1 MYLIYICVYAF
12 MYLFTYIYIY
22 ICLDVYLFMIKITC
36 FSKGTFF
43 IPCYFLGIWVSD
55 MVCKWVPVAKV
66 KSGNK
71 QYRCGKTMMLTTDM
85 ALIEDPKFKDWGGLK
100 TPWHWEHWG
109 KKRGPTRCPSWIGWS
124 SHLTHIGCEDIWF
137 VAIDCKSF
145 VQRVT
150 WTVFL
155 GEAIVCILQ
164 SAVVFLATLAQQ
176 QVRLPQAGA
185 PECDCGSKAT
195 IHLNIIFRGN
205 DRA

>member
-1 MYLIYICVYAF
+1 MFFKGHIFYP
-12 MYLFTYIYIY
+12 MLFFGDLSIRHGVQVGPSRQGEVWEQAIP
-22 ICLDVYLFMIKITC
+22 LRQDHDAHHWH
-36 FSKGTFF
+36 GTHWRSQ
-43 IPCYFLGIWVSD
+43 IQGLGWTEN
-55 MVCKWVPVAKV
+55 A
-66 KSGNK
+66 
-71 QYRCGKTMMLTTDM
+71 M
-85 ALIEDPKFKDWGGLK
+85 ALGALGE
-100 TPWHWEHWG
+100 
-109 KKRGPTRCPSWIGWS
+109 KRGPTRCPSWIGWS

-155 GEAIVCILQ
+155 GEAILCILQ

>member
-1 MYLIYICVYAF
+1 MFICLWLKSLVFHKA
-12 MYLFTYIYIY
+12 YIYIY
-22 ICLDVYLFMIKITC
+22 I
-36 FSKGTFF
+36 FF
-43 IPCYFLGIWVSD
+43 YPMFFFGIWVSH
-55 MVCKWVPVAKV
+55 MVCKWVPLAKV

-109 KKRGPTRCPSWIGWS
+109 QKRGPTRCPSWIGWS

-164 SAVVFLATLAQQ
+164 SAEIATGWSAWMWLWIK
-176 QVRLPQAGA
+176 
-185 PECDCGSKAT
+185 SYNT
-195 IHLNIIFRGN
+195 S
-205 DRA
+205 